1 MKKDIVIAL
10 SALLLFAGAAVT
22 ALSLTKERHSFFN
35 ENLEALMAGE
45 GVSGVIECDGE
56 GQLYCP
62 LTNTNVFGEI
72 RIYQ

>member
-1 MKKDIVIAL
+1 MTKKILAVLAIVMLAI
-10 SALLLFAGAAVT
+10 GAAVT
-22 ALSLTKERHSFFN
+22 TLSLTKEKHSFFN
-35 ENLEALMAGE
+35 ENLEALMASE

>member
-1 MKKDIVIAL
+1 MTKKILIVLAIVMLAG
-10 SALLLFAGAAVT
+10 GAAVT